1 MNDTIICPHC
11 NKSFPVTEALKHQV
25 ESEVKDKFEKEQ
37 KQIMWKKAL
46 AAAETRVKDT
56 NVQEMKM
63 IKEQLEEEKKK
74 REESEKNE
82 LQLRKERIKFEEE
95 KKEFELTAQR
105 KLDEERR
112 KISDESYRKAQEE
125 NHLKNLEHQKKEGEY
140 LKQIE
145 ELKRK
150 MQQGSQQTQGEVLE
164 EELKKIL
171 EEEFPYDVISDVP
184 KGIRGADLVQTVKNN
199 IGKDCGTI
207 LWESKRTKSWTEGWI
222 LKLKQDQREI
232 KAELAIIVTQVLPQ
246 GIKGFGIKDGIWV
259 VDYKTVLGGAIAL
272 RNNLIEVYGVRS
284 SNKGKE
290 EKKEILWNYLNSI
303 EFRQRIEAI
312 SDVYN
317 QMQEEME
324 IEKRWFNKK
333 WSKQEH
339 NIRQV
344 LDNISGMDGDIKGIM
359 GKQLLEPEEIKLLDK
374 NK

>member
-1 MNDTIICPHC
+1 MNDTITCPHC

-25 ESEVKDKFEKEQ
+25 EAEVKDKFEKEQ

-46 AAAETRVKDT
+46 AAAETRAKDT
-56 NVQEMKM
+56 NAQEMKL
-63 IKEQLEEEKKK
+63 IKEQLDEEKKK

-95 KKEFELTAQR
+95 KKDFELTAQR
-105 KLDEERR
+105 KLDEERK
-112 KISDESYRKAQEE
+112 KISDESYKKAQEE
-125 NHLKNLEHQKKEGEY
+125 NHLKNLEYQKKEGQY
-140 LKQIE
+140 LSQIE
-145 ELKRK
+145 DLKRK

-171 EEEFPYDVISDVP
+171 EEEFPYDTISDVP
-184 KGIRGADLVQTVKNN
+184 KGIRGADLVQTVKNDS
-199 IGKDCGTI
+199 GKDCGTI

-222 LKLKQDQREI
+222 AKLKTDQREI

-246 GIKGFGIKDGIWV
+246 GIKGFGLKDGIWV
-259 VDYKTVLGGAIAL
+259 VDYKTVLGAAIAL
-272 RNNLIEVYGVRS
+272 RNNLVEVYGVRS
-284 SNKGKE
+284 ANKGKE
-290 EKKEILWNYLNSI
+290 EKKEILWNYLNSV

-317 QMQEEME
+317 QMHEEME

-333 WSKQEH
+333 WAKQEN

-344 LDNISGMDGDIKGIM
+344 LDSISGMDGDLKGIM
-359 GKQLLEPEEIKLLDK
+359 GKQLSEPEETNKLGSGK
-374 NK
+374 